1 MITVLAH
8 SRISFGISAVPKL
21 NERAHVV
28 QVSPQIPRTTRSQTG
43 AGSSH
48 RPPSRRPGFL
58 RSCHD
63 ARGMNGAM
71 AIRSSVKT
79 LLVDAGIAGL
89 LSAQWVTRLL
99 RLLGLVH
106 A

>member
-1 MITVLAH
+1 
-8 SRISFGISAVPKL
+8 
-21 NERAHVV
+21 
-28 QVSPQIPRTTRSQTG
+28 
-43 AGSSH
+43 
-48 RPPSRRPGFL
+48 
-58 RSCHD
+58 
-63 ARGMNGAM
+63 MNGAM

-89 LSAQWVTRLL
+89 LSTQWVTRLL